1 MLPGKSRGK
10 GGNNRA
16 ADQEALRPELD
27 RPLQLSMQTSELVK
41 TELFGHS
48 VSQKRSFL
56 AGVGRGDQ
64 TKAGAPFTI
73 DQQQ

>member
-1 MLPGKSRGK
+1 MLPGKSGGK

-16 ADQEALRPELD
+16 AEQEALRPELD
-27 RPLQLSMQTSELVK
+27 RPLQLSISMQTSELVK

-56 AGVGRGDQ
+56 AGVG
-64 TKAGAPFTI
+64 
-73 DQQQ
+73 

>member
-1 MLPGKSRGK
+1 MIYTFKCAALSNMLPGKSGGK

-16 ADQEALRPELD
+16 AEQEALRPELN

-56 AGVGRGDQ
+56 PRVG
-64 TKAGAPFTI
+64 
-73 DQQQ
+73 

>member
-1 MLPGKSRGK
+1 MLPGKSGGK

-16 ADQEALRPELD
+16 AEQEALRPELN

-56 AGVGRGDQ
+56 PGVG
-64 TKAGAPFTI
+64 
-73 DQQQ
+73 

>member
-16 ADQEALRPELD
+16 ADQEALRPELN
-27 RPLQLSMQTSELVK
+27 RPLQLSISMQTPELVK
-41 TELFGHS
+41 TKLFGHS

-56 AGVGRGDQ
+56 PGVGRGDQ
-64 TKAGAPFTI
+64 TEA
-73 DQQQ
+73 